1 MQRDHAET
9 PLVSVGGVRV
19 LVNSD
24 RVEAAVLRG
33 GFDALVSSDDTS
45 LSMGGGVSKAILSA
59 AGSSI
64 AEEAAHLTPLTVGDV
79 AVTSAGA
86 LPARYILHAA
96 TVDWAHGIMPT
107 DRTLRLAG
115 ENLFR
120 RCESLAIRR
129 IAIPALATGAGRFSP
144 EHSARLILASLA
156 DHVQSPTVLQE
167 VVFCLP
173 DEEVRQAF
181 VAGIDAELPGA
192 ELSTGDA
199 LDGAPAFPRSQTLE
213 RPASA
218 ARPLPRATTPPP
230 PPPVGRPPGAA
241 RQANADLRDP
251 TVVMSVPGRP
261 RTSARRG
268 VPSLAVPGSF
278 RGILALFER
287 WFRRESPATLDL
299 GAPLYRGPAA
309 PTTGS
314 ATSVAREPREGLTR
328 AGPTVDAT
336 TTLPRTTVAV
346 QPSLTRSQRPV
357 LGGRYVLLE
366 EIGRGGMGVV
376 HLAWDIVLRH
386 VVAIKTLRAR
396 PEITAAQ
403 AEGLRR
409 EAQLQIELSHD
420 GIVRLL
426 HFEPWEQSVGPY
438 IIMEYLAWSSGDR
451 WIAEAGSLGLPVH
464 SVVRVGMRLSD
475 ALAYAHSAGIV
486 HGDIKPRNIF
496 VDPAGD
502 RAKLADFGIA
512 RVVGTKQRDALVT
525 RLAGTPAYMAP
536 EQKSYGARIGPWTDI
551 YLLARTLADLL
562 GWSPEKADDGSAV
575 HGDGSLIEPV
585 IAVLRR
591 GLATAPEERPKGADE
606 FGSLLAGALQAVT

>member
-1 MQRDHAET
+1 
-9 PLVSVGGVRV
+9 
-19 LVNSD
+19 
-24 RVEAAVLRG
+24 
-33 GFDALVSSDDTS
+33 
-45 LSMGGGVSKAILSA
+45 
-59 AGSSI
+59 
-64 AEEAAHLTPLTVGDV
+64 
-79 AVTSAGA
+79 
-86 LPARYILHAA
+86 
-96 TVDWAHGIMPT
+96 
-107 DRTLRLAG
+107 
-115 ENLFR
+115 
-120 RCESLAIRR
+120 
-129 IAIPALATGAGRFSP
+129 
-144 EHSARLILASLA
+144 
-156 DHVQSPTVLQE
+156 
-167 VVFCLP
+167 
-173 DEEVRQAF
+173 
-181 VAGIDAELPGA
+181 
-192 ELSTGDA
+192 
-199 LDGAPAFPRSQTLE
+199 
-213 RPASA
+213 
-218 ARPLPRATTPPP
+218 
-230 PPPVGRPPGAA
+230 
-241 RQANADLRDP
+241 
-251 TVVMSVPGRP
+251 
-261 RTSARRG
+261 
-268 VPSLAVPGSF
+268 
-278 RGILALFER
+278 
-287 WFRRESPATLDL
+287 
-299 GAPLYRGPAA
+299 
-309 PTTGS
+309 
-314 ATSVAREPREGLTR
+314 
-328 AGPTVDAT
+328 
-336 TTLPRTTVAV
+336 
-346 QPSLTRSQRPV
+346 
-357 LGGRYVLLE
+357 
-366 EIGRGGMGVV
+366 MGVV

-426 HFEPWEQSVGPY
+426 HFEPWEQGVGPY